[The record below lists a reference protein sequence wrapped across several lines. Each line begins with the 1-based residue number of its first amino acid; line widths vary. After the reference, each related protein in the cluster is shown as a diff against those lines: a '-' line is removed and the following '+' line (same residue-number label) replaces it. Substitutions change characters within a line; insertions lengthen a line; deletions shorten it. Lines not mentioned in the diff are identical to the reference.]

1 MLITVRFSDC
11 YCGVRLEGYAL
22 PCWIPQAANR
32 LPDWSSPDDRG
43 IRNMRIKIGDKSGLG
58 AVPGRLTGEGVTCC
72 SERKRDSRTPTDSLI
87 SHPVS
92 DWEFILEDYHQ
103 VT

>member
-1 MLITVRFSDC
+1 MTVTAECDWK
-11 YCGVRLEGYAL
+11 GAL
-22 PCWIPQAANR
+22 PRWIPQAASR

-72 SERKRDSRTPTDSLI
+72 SEKEARFGN
-87 SHPVS
+87 SHRLADQS
-92 DWEFILEDYHQ
+92 SYKAMEIFEDYH
-103 VT
+103 